1 MAVGPQTGAGRGVW
15 RRDHRGSRTPGSS
28 APACDRPTPR
38 RAPLAS
44 ENWGRA
50 QRWRELPPLRGQKRW
65 DVPGIGGTS
74 GRASPNLFQVL
85 EGMLLV
91 LEDSPRGSAPSH
103 RPPPGW
109 DPGIHAFNDPAPY
122 SWNCAPPSDP
132 FPPPPATPPASADEQ
147 TRGQDLRWTQEKP
160 PSGEAGWH
168 DCWERKR
175 GQALGLGL
183 VEPRGGAGQ
192 QHPPIAEQRKAISP
206 APPRDAIGPKGPIPS
221 LFPGSRQDASG
232 TGRAARVT
240 EAHPEAGLPARNYQ
254 DALDQLKQ
262 QFPRTRPGS
271 LEEQQGGPCVW
282 SRAENFLQI
291 VETCGQSL
299 GFQLREH
306 QGNQAFPSE
315 QPNQG
320 PQHPEAKTPQPSSLQ
335 GPDFEDIMATRS
347 SDWLQQTPGVDDH
360 AGHQLDM
367 RPSWDSEPR
376 FWQDVLTEQLWQIFA
391 GTQDQGERPR
401 RRTTEQAPGQVSNW
415 NPRYPEEWA
424 LSWLGRLA
432 LTSGCPW
439 DWHASPTL
447 SPWIPSEDLSLSAA
461 PPGREDGTSGSWS
474 VLSTLPGPAY
484 RVPVLRPTLGRS
496 FGLTDLP
503 NSRGQES
510 QEPAPRHLG
519 VKLLPK
525 DTLVLSP
532 ATPSPSS
539 SEGSRK
545 GSTGL
550 GTVGEGVFSR
560 MAQELAVKSYQFLKP
575 ICWDPEDFENT
586 WNRPDALPW
595 QSKKLAVPH
604 RVEKMRRLEHGE
616 PVLATA
622 VSSFTRHAFTC
633 GRGGVKV
640 WSLVGQVVEA
650 KFPESYLR
658 VQTQRAYLR
667 TCLLFSNSTALL
679 TGGHNLTS
687 VSLWDLT
694 APSLYVRVELP
705 CAGLTCQALA
715 ASPED
720 NLAFAGFTDGS
731 VRIWDLRNQ
740 SVVRDLPGHLNG
752 AKSIAVKDQHIWTG
766 GLDACLRCWDLRTTG
781 EPQEYQFESQIM
793 SLSPSPSEDWVLVGT
808 ANGQQWLQPS
818 LGGQKYM
825 VGCKDGTILGL
836 KFSPLGQWWV
846 SVGTDNLVSVF
857 SMPMGT
863 TVVQVPETSSI
874 MCCDVSPSNHLIVTG
889 SRDHASVYQITY

>member
-1 MAVGPQTGAGRGVW
+1 M
-15 RRDHRGSRTPGSS
+15 
-28 APACDRPTPR
+28 
-38 RAPLAS
+38 
-44 ENWGRA
+44 
-50 QRWRELPPLRGQKRW
+50 
-65 DVPGIGGTS
+65 
-74 GRASPNLFQVL
+74 
-85 EGMLLV
+85 
-91 LEDSPRGSAPSH
+91 
-103 RPPPGW
+103 
-109 DPGIHAFNDPAPY
+109 
-122 SWNCAPPSDP
+122 
-132 FPPPPATPPASADEQ
+132 
-147 TRGQDLRWTQEKP
+147 
-160 PSGEAGWH
+160 
-168 DCWERKR
+168 
-175 GQALGLGL
+175 
-183 VEPRGGAGQ
+183 
-192 QHPPIAEQRKAISP
+192 
-206 APPRDAIGPKGPIPS
+206 
-221 LFPGSRQDASG
+221 
-232 TGRAARVT
+232 
-240 EAHPEAGLPARNYQ
+240 AHPEAGLPARNYQ

-262 QFPRTRPGS
+262 HFPRFPTHLTTQMDSAYYLLQEIR
-271 LEEQQGGPCVW
+271 QGLQEH
-282 SRAENFLQI
+282 RKQAENFLQI

-299 GFQLREH
+299 GFQLQEH

-315 QPNQG
+315 QPNQD
-320 PQHPEAKTPQPSSLQ
+320 PQHPEAKTAQPSSLQ
-335 GPDFEDIMATRS
+335 GPDFEDVMATRS
-347 SDWLQQTPGVDDH
+347 SDWLQQTLGVDDH

-391 GTQDQGERPR
+391 GTQDQGECPR
-401 RRTTEQAPGQVSNW
+401 RRTTEQAP
-415 NPRYPEEWA
+415 
-424 LSWLGRLA
+424 
-432 LTSGCPW
+432 
-439 DWHASPTL
+439 
-447 SPWIPSEDLSLSAA
+447 
-461 PPGREDGTSGSWS
+461 
-474 VLSTLPGPAY
+474 
-484 RVPVLRPTLGRS
+484 
-496 FGLTDLP
+496 
-503 NSRGQES
+503 GQES

-586 WNRPDALPW
+586 WSRPDALPW

-658 VQTQRAYLR
+658 VQTQGAYLR

-793 SLSPSPSEDWVLVGT
+793 SLSPSPWEDWVLVGT

-818 LGGQKYM
+818 LGGQKHM

>member
-1 MAVGPQTGAGRGVW
+1 MTFP
-15 RRDHRGSRTPGSS
+15 
-28 APACDRPTPR
+28 
-38 RAPLAS
+38 
-44 ENWGRA
+44 
-50 QRWRELPPLRGQKRW
+50 
-65 DVPGIGGTS
+65 
-74 GRASPNLFQVL
+74 FQ
-85 EGMLLV
+85 
-91 LEDSPRGSAPSH
+91 
-103 RPPPGW
+103 
-109 DPGIHAFNDPAPY
+109 
-122 SWNCAPPSDP
+122 
-132 FPPPPATPPASADEQ
+132 
-147 TRGQDLRWTQEKP
+147 
-160 PSGEAGWH
+160 
-168 DCWERKR
+168 
-175 GQALGLGL
+175 
-183 VEPRGGAGQ
+183 
-192 QHPPIAEQRKAISP
+192 
-206 APPRDAIGPKGPIPS
+206 
-221 LFPGSRQDASG
+221 
-232 TGRAARVT
+232 
-240 EAHPEAGLPARNYQ
+240 
-254 DALDQLKQ
+254 
-262 QFPRTRPGS
+262 
-271 LEEQQGGPCVW
+271 
-282 SRAENFLQI
+282 AENFLQI
-291 VETCGQSL
+291 VETCSQSL
-299 GFQLREH
+299 GFQLGEH
-306 QGNQAFPSE
+306 QGNQEFPSE
-315 QPNQG
+315 QPNRD
-320 PQHPEAKTPQPSSLQ
+320 PQCPEAKTPQPSGLQ
-335 GPDFEDIMATRS
+335 GPDFEDMATRS
-347 SDWLQQTPGVDDH
+347 SDWLQQTPGVDTV
-360 AGHQLDM
+360 HQLDTW
-367 RPSWDSEPR
+367 PSWDSEPR
-376 FWQDVLTEQLWQIFA
+376 FWQDVLTEQLWQIFT
-391 GTQDQGERPR
+391 GTQEHPR
-401 RRTTEQAPGQVSNW
+401 RRTTEQAPRQVSNW
-415 NPRYPEEWA
+415 NPRYLEGWA
-424 LSWLGRLA
+424 LPWLGPLA
-432 LTSGCPW
+432 LTSRCLW

-461 PPGREDGTSGSWS
+461 LPGWEDGTSGSWS
-474 VLSTLPGPAY
+474 ILSTLPGPACH
-484 RVPVLRPTLGRS
+484 VPVLRPTLVRS
-496 FGLTDLP
+496 FGL
-503 NSRGQES
+503 
-510 QEPAPRHLG
+510 
-519 VKLLPK
+519 
-525 DTLVLSP
+525 LSP

-550 GTVGEGVFSR
+550 GTVGEGVFSH
-560 MAQELAVKSYQFLKP
+560 MAQELPVKTYQFLKP
-575 ICWDPEDFENT
+575 ITKPLWGLIGALLRAERLTGGLVTLRPPLPRCWDPEDFENT

-604 RVEKMRRLEHGE
+604 RVEKIRRLEHGE

-640 WSLVGQVVEA
+640 WSLVGRVVEA
-650 KFPESYLR
+650 RFPESYLR
-658 VQTQRAYLR
+658 VQTQGAYLR

-694 APSLYVRVELP
+694 APSLYVRAELP

-793 SLSPSPSEDWVLVGT
+793 SLSPSPWEDWVLVGT

-818 LGGQKYM
+818 LGGQKHM